1 MDVERRGTPIRA
13 RSGREAA
20 DASPSSRLVEP
31 RAEGRQTLSLIAER
45 FGLAVETSEDLAEH
59 RRPSWGFLSDE
70 DFQARVAA
78 VFSNPH
84 ISCEGA
90 EIAKEACSRFEQA
103 LMKEQRR
110 PLLVCSHGTIM
121 SLYLAARLN
130 VGAGDLWRSLGFCET
145 FALDASGE
153 LIARLKSG

>member
-1 MDVERRGTPIRA
+1 LSD
-13 RSGREAA
+13 
-20 DASPSSRLVEP
+20 
-31 RAEGRQTLSLIAER
+31 EGRRSAHALAERLLTLRPLAALSSPEPKAVQTLSLIAER

-90 EIAKEACSRFEQA
+90 EIANEACGRFEQA

-121 SLYLAARLN
+121 SLYLAARLK
-130 VGAGDLWRSLGFCET
+130 VGAVDLWRSLGFCET
-145 FALDASGE
+145 FVLDASGE
-153 LIARLKSG
+153 LIARLNSG